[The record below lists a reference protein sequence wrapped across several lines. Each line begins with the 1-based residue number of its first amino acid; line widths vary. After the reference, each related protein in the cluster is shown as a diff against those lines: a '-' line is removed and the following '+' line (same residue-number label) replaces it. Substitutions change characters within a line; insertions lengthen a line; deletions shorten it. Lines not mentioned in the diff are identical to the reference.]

1 MKTTQMEEKLWTAKQ
16 VAAFL
21 KVSTRQ
27 VHRLTVDALMPAC
40 IRLGGNIR
48 WRKEEIIAWLD
59 AGAPNRERWNEMKAK
74 QQG

>member
-1 MKTTQMEEKLWTAKQ
+1 MKTIQMEEKLWTAKQ

-48 WRKEEIIAWLD
+48 WSKEDIVAWLD
-59 AGAPNRERWNEMKAK
+59 AGAPNVEKWNQIKAQ